1 MLCLFVSNAGSYE
14 SCGNTFPV
22 AAVTYTVDP
31 TVTTNIPLWSLNYH
45 VPHVSWRSEVN
56 KTYTLII
63 WSAGAF
69 ILHGVMY
76 NIKAS
81 NLEDAQVSMAMQ
93 ANSTMHGSL

>member
-1 MLCLFVSNAGSYE
+1 MLCLFVSYAGSYE

-93 ANSTMHGSL
+93 ANSTMHGSM